1 MAEYCSEVRT
11 LAGFLFSWRMTM
23 TTASLKTALRNGKYA
38 WPGGYPIYFI
48 TSDGEPLSFDTVKE
62 NYREVLY
69 AMKYFQNFSGWYVV
83 AYEVN
88 WEDDNL
94 FCAHSGEK
102 IESAYG
108 E

>member
-1 MAEYCSEVRT
+1 MI
-11 LAGFLFSWRMTM
+11 M

-48 TSDGEPLSFDTVKE
+48 ASDGEALSFDSVKE

-69 AMKYFQNFSGWYVV
+69 AMKHFGDFSGWNVV
-83 AYEVN
+83 AWAIN
-88 WEDDNL
+88 WDDEDL
-94 FCAHSGEK
+94 TCAHSGDK

>member
-1 MAEYCSEVRT
+1 
-11 LAGFLFSWRMTM
+11 M

-48 TSDGEPLSFDTVKE
+48 ASDGEALSFDSVKE

-69 AMKYFQNFSGWYVV
+69 AMKYLGHFSGWNVV
-83 AYEVN
+83 AWTIN
-88 WEDDNL
+88 WEDEDL
-94 FCAHSGEK
+94 TCAHSGDK